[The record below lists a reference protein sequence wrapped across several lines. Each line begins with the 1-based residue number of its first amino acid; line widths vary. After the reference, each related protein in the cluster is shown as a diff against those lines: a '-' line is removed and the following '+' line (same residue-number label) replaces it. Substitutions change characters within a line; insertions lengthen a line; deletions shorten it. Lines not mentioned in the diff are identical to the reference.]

1 MLVEKYVVPPR
12 NSNRKFTVSKKTIRR
27 ADCIDWYYLTQETQH
42 YVSFEVLF
50 FNLQLFDPL
59 LVVLITLMRH
69 LHVTV
74 INSFNVCISQRGV
87 P

>member
-42 YVSFEVLF
+42 YVSFEVF
-50 FNLQLFDPL
+50 
-59 LVVLITLMRH
+59 VL
-69 LHVTV
+69 
-74 INSFNVCISQRGV
+74 
-87 P
+87 